1 MPSTRGEVAPLAPQS
16 PERVISKNLHML
28 MLSIRLLTCNAKP
41 AAKTQIRAVGKLT
54 PDLFGT
60 VQ

>member
-1 MPSTRGEVAPLAPQS
+1 MPSTGDEVVPLAPQS

-28 MLSIRLLTCNAKP
+28 MLTVRLLTRNAKP

-54 PDLFGT
+54 PDLSGT

>member
-1 MPSTRGEVAPLAPQS
+1 M
-16 PERVISKNLHML
+16 ISKNLHML
-28 MLSIRLLTCNAKP
+28 MLAVWLLTRNAKS
-41 AAKTQIRAVGKLT
+41 AAKTQIRAGGKST